1 MRLQA
6 HCQMQKKLW
15 GVFMLK
21 VYTRELSYTQ
31 AICEALDQAM
41 HQDPKVIV
49 IGEGVP
55 DPKAIF
61 HSTKGLQETHGKN
74 RVFDMP
80 LSENGMTGIC
90 IGAALTGMRP
100 VLIHQRLDFA
110 LLSMDQLV
118 NNAAKWSYMFNGQT
132 SVPLVVRMI
141 VGRGWGQG
149 PQHSQSLQAMFAQV
163 PGLKVVMPTTPYDA
177 KGMMIAAIE
186 DPNPVLFIE
195 HRWLHNIKDQV
206 PEMMYR
212 VPLDQAQ
219 RRLTG
224 QHVTVAA
231 FSYANFDA
239 LLAAKTLLS
248 EFNIEIELLDMCSVR
263 PLDTNSVIQSVRK
276 TGHLVVTDTAQKTG
290 SISGELITEVV
301 QATFGQLKKAPARIC
316 LPDYPAPSAPSMT
329 EHYYPTAL
337 NLVEAVLAQLDVQ
350 PSPTQQLSMQ
360 QSLFRQGRHDVP
372 HHNFAGPF

>member
-1 MRLQA
+1 
-6 HCQMQKKLW
+6 MQKKLR

-100 VLIHQRLDFA
+100 VLVHQRLDFA

-118 NNAAKWSYMFNGQT
+118 NNAAKWSYMFNGQS

-212 VPLDQAQ
+212 VPLDRAQ
-219 RRLTG
+219 CRLTG

-290 SISGELITEVV
+290 SISGELITEVL
-301 QATFGQLKKAPARIC
+301 QATFGQLKKAPTRVC

-360 QSLFRQGRHDVP
+360 QSLLRQGRHDVP
-372 HHNFAGPF
+372 HLNFVGPF